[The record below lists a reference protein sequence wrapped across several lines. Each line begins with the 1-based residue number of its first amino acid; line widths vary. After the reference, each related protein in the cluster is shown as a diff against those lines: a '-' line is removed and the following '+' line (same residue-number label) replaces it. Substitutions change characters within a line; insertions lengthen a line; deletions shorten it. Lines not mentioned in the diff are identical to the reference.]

1 MIRLSATEPM
11 PQGLRGAVIA
21 LGNFDGVHRGHQ
33 QVIAQA
39 RKLAEERDAPLIVAT
54 FDPHPVRYF
63 APDVPPF
70 RLTSLD
76 QRQGLFAG
84 LGAAAMLVFRFDKT
98 LATTSAEDFV
108 DLVLAGNLAAGG
120 VVTGH
125 DFTFGKGR
133 RGDVT
138 MLRERCEAQNIAVR
152 IVAPVEDSGDVVSS
166 TRIRNA
172 LTAGDPQEAA
182 RLLTRPFAIR
192 GEVGHGAKLGRS
204 IGFPTANLLMGCYIR
219 PRFGIYAITGR
230 ILTGP
235 LAGGPE
241 LQGAA
246 NLGVRP
252 SFDPPT
258 ELLEPYFF
266 EFRGDLYGQ
275 TIEVALRHFI
285 RPEEKYESLDA
296 LKDQIA
302 RDCDKARALLAV
314 SGR

>member
-1 MIRLSATEPM
+1 MIRLSSQDPM

-39 RKLAEERDAPLIVAT
+39 RELARNRGVPLIVAT

-76 QRQGLFAG
+76 QREELFTG
-84 LGAAAMLVFRFDKT
+84 LGASAMLVFGFDRA
-98 LATTSAEDFV
+98 LAETSAEDFI
-108 DLVLAGNLAAGG
+108 DRILVERLGAGG

-125 DFTFGKGR
+125 DFTFGNGR
-133 RGDVT
+133 RGSID
-138 MLRERCEAQNIAVR
+138 MLRDRCAALGVATQIVSAV
-152 IVAPVEDSGDVVSS
+152 EEGGEVVSS
-166 TRIRNA
+166 TRIRKSLAEGN
-172 LTAGDPQEAA
+172 PVEAA

-192 GEVGHGAKLGRS
+192 GEVIHGAKLGRS
-204 IGFPTANLLMGCYIR
+204 IGFPTANLLMGSYLR
-219 PRFGIYAITGR
+219 PRFGIYAVTGR
-230 ILTGP
+230 VLTGL
-235 LAGGPE
+235 LAGSP
-241 LQGAA
+241 LLKGAA

-258 ELLEPYFF
+258 ELLE
-266 EFRGDLYGQ
+266 LYGQ
-275 TIEVALRHFI
+275 TIEVALCRFI
-285 RPEEKYESLDA
+285 RPEEKYDTLGA

-302 RDCDKARALLAV
+302 RDCDEARRLLADIE
-314 SGR
+314 G

>member
-1 MIRLSATEPM
+1 MIRLSATDPM
-11 PQGLRGAVIA
+11 PDKLRGAVIA

-39 RKLAEERDAPLIVAT
+39 RALAQDRGAPLIVAT

-63 APDVPPF
+63 APDLSPF

-76 QRQGLFAG
+76 QRQELFAG
-84 LGAAAMLVFRFDKT
+84 LGAAAMLVFQFDHA
-98 LATTSAEDFV
+98 LATTSAEDFI
-108 DLVLAGNLAAGG
+108 DDVLADRLAAGG

-133 RGDVT
+133 RGNVA
-138 MLRERCEAQNIAVR
+138 MLRERCEGLGIAVR
-152 IVAPVEDSGDVVSS
+152 IVAPVEDGGDVVSS
-166 TRIRNA
+166 TRVRNA
-172 LTAGDPQEAA
+172 LAAGDPREAA

-192 GEVGHGAKLGRS
+192 GEVVHGAKLGRS
-204 IGFPTANLLMGCYIR
+204 IGFPTANLLMGSYLR

-230 ILTGP
+230 VLTGA
-235 LAGGPE
+235 LAGGPVMT
-241 LQGAA
+241 GAA

-266 EFRGDLYGQ
+266 DFRGNLYGQ
-275 TIEVALRHFI
+275 TIEVALHHFI
-285 RPEEKYESLDA
+285 RPEEKYETLEA

-302 RDCDKARALLAV
+302 RDCDEARRFLA
-314 SGR
+314 GREG

>member
-1 MIRLSATEPM
+1 MIRLSATDPI
-11 PQGLRGAVIA
+11 PDKLRGAVIA

-39 RKLAEERDAPLIVAT
+39 RALAQERGAPLIVAT

-63 APDVPPF
+63 APDLPPF

-76 QRQGLFAG
+76 QRQELFAG
-84 LGAAAMLVFRFDKT
+84 LGAAAMLVFQFDHA
-98 LATTSAEDFV
+98 LATTSAEDFI
-108 DLVLAGNLAAGG
+108 DDVLADRLAAGG

-133 RGDVT
+133 RGNVA
-138 MLRERCEAQNIAVR
+138 MLRERCAGLGIAVR
-152 IVAPVEDSGDVVSS
+152 IVAPVEDGGDVVSS
-166 TRIRNA
+166 TRVRHA
-172 LTAGDPQEAA
+172 LAAGDPQEAA

-192 GEVGHGAKLGRS
+192 GEVVHGAKLGRS
-204 IGFPTANLLMGCYIR
+204 IGFPTANLLMGSYLR

-230 ILTGP
+230 VLTGP
-235 LAGGPE
+235 LANGPVMT
-241 LQGAA
+241 GAA

-266 EFRGDLYGQ
+266 NFQGDLYGQ
-275 TIEVALRHFI
+275 TIEVALHHFI
-285 RPEEKYESLDA
+285 RPEEKYETLEA

-302 RDCDKARALLAV
+302 RDCDEARRLLAV
-314 SGR
+314 REA

>member
-11 PQGLRGAVIA
+11 PEHLRGAVIA

-39 RKLAEERDAPLIVAT
+39 RALAQERGRPLIVAT

-76 QRQGLFAG
+76 QRQELFAG

-98 LATTSAEDFV
+98 LATTSAEDFI
-108 DLVLAGNLAAGG
+108 DAVLAGNLAARG

-125 DFTFGKGR
+125 DFTFGRGR
-133 RGDVT
+133 RGDVG
-138 MLRERCEAQNIAVR
+138 MLRERCAALDIAVR
-152 IVAPVEDSGDVVSS
+152 IVAPVEDGGDVVSS
-166 TRIRNA
+166 TRVRGA

-192 GEVGHGAKLGRS
+192 GEVVHGAKLGRS
-204 IGFPTANLLMGCYIR
+204 IGFPTANLLMGSYLR
-219 PRFGIYAITGR
+219 PRFGIYAVTGR

-235 LAGGPE
+235 LAGGYI
-241 LQGAA
+241 LNGAA

-252 SFDPPT
+252 SFDPPA

-266 EFRGDLYGQ
+266 DFRGDLYGQ

-285 RPEEKYESLDA
+285 RPEEKYGSLDA

-302 RDCDKARALLAV
+302 RDCDQARRLLAAP
-314 SGR
+314 GG

>member
-1 MIRLSATEPM
+1 MRLSATDPI
-11 PQGLRGAVIA
+11 PDKLRGAVIA

-39 RKLAEERDAPLIVAT
+39 RALAQERGAPLIVAT

-63 APDVPPF
+63 APDLPPF

-76 QRQGLFAG
+76 QRQELFAG
-84 LGAAAMLVFRFDKT
+84 LGAAAMLVFQFDHA
-98 LATTSAEDFV
+98 LATTSAEDFI
-108 DLVLAGNLAAGG
+108 DDVLADRLAAGG

-133 RGDVT
+133 RGNVA
-138 MLRERCEAQNIAVR
+138 MLRERCAGLGIAVR
-152 IVAPVEDSGDVVSS
+152 IVAPVEDGGDVVSS
-166 TRIRNA
+166 TRVRHA
-172 LTAGDPQEAA
+172 LAAGDPQEAA

-192 GEVGHGAKLGRS
+192 GEVVHGAKLGRS
-204 IGFPTANLLMGCYIR
+204 IGFPTANLLMGSYLR

-230 ILTGP
+230 VLTGP
-235 LAGGPE
+235 LANGPVMT
-241 LQGAA
+241 GAA

-266 EFRGDLYGQ
+266 NFQGDLYGQ
-275 TIEVALRHFI
+275 TIEVALHHFI
-285 RPEEKYESLDA
+285 RPEEKYETLEA

-302 RDCDKARALLAV
+302 RDCDEARRLLAV
-314 SGR
+314 REA